1 MPIVSISTAPSRE
14 LYEQV
19 TKEAD
24 LAGNRP
30 DGLVLH
36 AASELPGGEVQIVD
50 VWGSAAA
57 HEAFGRSRLFPAFAA
72 VGVLEMVEAGPR
84 PALSETFDFIG

>member
-1 MPIVSISTAPSRE
+1 MPIVSLSTAPSRT

-19 TKEAD
+19 TKEVD

-30 DGLVLH
+30 AGLVLH

-50 VWGSAAA
+50 VWESAAA
-57 HEAFGRSRLFPAFAA
+57 CEAFTTSRLFPAFAA
-72 VGVLEMVEAGPR
+72 VGVLEMVQAGPG
-84 PALSETFDFIG
+84 PALSEAFDYIG